1 MLPYDFEASPGYWMT
16 ISTQALHR
24 ALNEELAPTG
34 ITYRQTQVIAW
45 LVFEGDM
52 AVSDLAG
59 RMMIEPPTLV
69 GILERMERNGWIV
82 RVGCENDRRRKWI
95 RLTEA
100 AEPVWEQIVECL
112 YRVRAR
118 ATAGLSAEQVEQL
131 VSILKQMHENLG
143 NGTDGAAC
151 GASQAL
157 GVPALTNTESP

>member
-1 MLPYDFEASPGYWMT
+1 MVPYDFEASPGYWLT
-16 ISTQALHR
+16 IATQALHR
-24 ALNEELAPTG
+24 ALNDELAPTG

-118 ATAGLSAEQVEQL
+118 ATAGMSSEQIEQL
-131 VSILKQMHENLG
+131 VETLRQMHQNLG
-143 NGTDGAAC
+143 NGSQGGGPRCHQDADGPVIN
-151 GASQAL
+151 SK
-157 GVPALTNTESP
+157 VNV